1 MPAYMRDHH
10 RNRRWRASVQ
20 RDHTYRSLGY
30 FTTFEEAKAAE
41 DEYLGL
47 GPGPA
52 SSASLSAR
60 AVGRAAQASAT
71 GEPAAAPRGAPPFAT
86 VPPDASG
93 DAGSSDDGDA
103 AAKGGARYYGVYWHA
118 QSAKYQARARVGG
131 LLVAQAKGSQ

>member
-52 SSASLSAR
+52 SSASLVLAPVAMAPVVMAPMPPSGPLPPAGVLVPSVLPAAR
-60 AVGRAAQASAT
+60 HYGQGVVAALPVVGIRA
-71 GEPAAAPRGAPPFAT
+71 PAAASAAPT
-86 VPPDASG
+86 G
-93 DAGSSDDGDA
+93 
-103 AAKGGARYYGVYWHA
+103 
-118 QSAKYQARARVGG
+118 QSAKGT
-131 LLVAQAKGSQ
+131 